1 MGIPVDN
8 EEKLSLVHVW
18 PGNGRLPT
26 ISKPIL
32 VLKQKTDVEIESGYL
47 PTIALTLSSS
57 SLDSTKQY
65 EYAMDKIII

>member
-47 PTIALTLSSS
+47 PTNADLVFKFTRLN
-57 SLDSTKQY
+57 K
-65 EYAMDKIII
+65 AV